1 MTTLV
6 YVKDTMPP
14 QFKSLGSRDFPKG
27 RIYTLRGKF
36 PLDSFSDLYVN
47 TGIPH
52 TLNGKPVQLHGYDL
66 ACRTCHVNE
75 YTPCKINVKTITKKY
90 KARRKTRRRFL

>member
-6 YVKDTMPP
+6 YVKNTMPP
-14 QFKSLGSRDFPKG
+14 QFKSLGSPDFPKG
-27 RIYTLRGKF
+27 NIYTLGGTF
-36 PLDSFSDLYVN
+36 PLNSFYDLYVS

-66 ACRTCHVNE
+66 ACRPGHVNE
-75 YTPCKINVKTITKKY
+75 YTPCKILVHKMPKKY